1 MSFSIKYEHR
11 QHDIYSW
18 NNANRRQLEYRTPH
32 LHREL
37 ELVIYMGG
45 KTAVYVDSV
54 RYDLQPG
61 DLFLTFPNQIHSY
74 ETLESE
80 TFHLFLVK
88 PELMPELADVFN
100 LSVPTCAVVQGGGND
115 PKIQVLWRAL
125 ADICSAPDTMPYRK
139 PLLHGYLLALFSEIL
154 SRMTVTGIRVED
166 SDALRS
172 IVSYCSKN
180 YDKDLSLS
188 SLEEA
193 LHLNKYYISHLFSGK
208 LGMRFNDYINSLR
221 VSEACRC
228 LLHTDESITAISDR
242 VGFNTLRT
250 FNRSFIKQLGVSP
263 SDYRR
268 NRASR
273 EASVSTPPIL
283 PDNSFECC

>member
-1 MSFSIKYEHR
+1 MSLNIKYEHR

-18 NNANRRQLEYRTPH
+18 NDINHRRLEYRTPH

-45 KTAVYVDSV
+45 RTVVYADSV
-54 RYDLQPG
+54 RYELQPG

-74 ETLESE
+74 ETLEQE

-88 PELMPELADVFN
+88 PDLMPELMNVFHM
-100 LSVPTCAVVQGGGND
+100 SVPTSAVVRGGGND

-125 ADICSAPDTMPYRK
+125 AEVCSSPESLPYRK

-154 SRMTVTGIRVED
+154 SRMTVTGMPVED

-172 IVSYCSKN
+172 IVSYCSRN

-188 SLEEA
+188 ALEEA

-208 LGMRFNDYINSLR
+208 LGLRFNDYINSLR

-228 LLHTDESITAISDR
+228 LLNTDESITSISDH

-250 FNRSFIKQLGVSP
+250 FNRAFIKQIGVSP
-263 SDYRR
+263 SDYRK
-268 NRASR
+268 NRPPRDIPS
-273 EASVSTPPIL
+273 SVPP
-283 PDNSFECC
+283 DGGFECCC